1 MLNKY
6 SNKFSFKSNY
16 IEFNSNNGFNQQY
29 YRMKKLYFLIF
40 AMFVLLGCKDDTQSE
55 NSKPNIV
62 FIFADDMTYS
72 AVNALG
78 NTEIQTPNLD
88 RLVNQGTTFTHAYNM
103 GAWNGAVCVAS
114 RAMII
119 SGRSVWNANQ
129 YRNHWIDG
137 NEMDKTWGKLM
148 ESVGYET
155 YMTGKWHVDAP
166 ATSVFQNVTNVR
178 RGMPWDS
185 WGHGGKIPA
194 INEMIK
200 NGKSNEEIRAIG
212 YNRPLSE
219 NDTTWSPSD
228 PKFGGFWAGGK
239 HWSEVLKDD
248 ALGFI
253 EQAKVKDEP
262 FFMYLAFNAPHDP
275 RQAPQ
280 EYLDMYPLEKISLP
294 KSWLPMYP
302 FKDSIGNGPGLRDE
316 ALAPFPRTE
325 YATKKHI
332 QEYYALISH
341 LDDQIGLIMDE
352 LEASGKMDNTY
363 IIFTSDHGLAVGRHG
378 LLGKQSQFDHSIRP
392 PFIIVGPNVPK
403 GKKIES
409 DIYLQD
415 AMATSLELAGVEKPS
430 YVYFNSIM
438 ELINGNRTESHY
450 DAIYGGYVNEQRM
463 IRKDGF
469 KLMVYPNLKKVLLFD
484 MENDPEEIND
494 LAMDAQYK
502 GKIDSLFK
510 DLLKLQEELND
521 PLDIS
526 DCNSFETD

>member
-1 MLNKY
+1 
-6 SNKFSFKSNY
+6 
-16 IEFNSNNGFNQQY
+16 
-29 YRMKKLYFLIF
+29 MKRILTLAIITL
-40 AMFVLLGCKDDTQSE
+40 VIGCKTGEKQE
-55 NSKPNIV
+55 PSKPNIV
-62 FIFADDMTYS
+62 FIFADDMTHT
-72 AVNALG
+72 AINALG
-78 NTEIQTPNLD
+78 NEEVITPNLD
-88 RLVNQGTTFTHAYNM
+88 KLVKAGTTFTHAYNM

-119 SGRSVWNANQ
+119 SGRSVWDANTFRQ
-129 YRNHWIDG
+129 GWING
-137 NEMDKTWGKLM
+137 REMDKTWGKLM
-148 ESVGYET
+148 ERAGYET

-200 NGKSNEEIRAIG
+200 NGKSNEEIRTIG

-219 NDTTWSPSD
+219 KDTTWSPTD
-228 PKFGGFWAGGK
+228 KKFGGFWVGGK

-248 ALGFI
+248 AIGFI

-302 FKDSIGNGPGLRDE
+302 YKDSIGNGPGLRDE

-325 YATKKHI
+325 YATKTHI
-332 QEYYALISH
+332 KEYYALITH
-341 LDDQIGLIMDE
+341 LDDQIGAILDE
-352 LEASGKMDNTY
+352 LDASGKMDNTY
-363 IIFTSDHGLAVGRHG
+363 IIFTSDHGLAMGRHG

-392 PFIIVGPNVPK
+392 PFMIVGPNVPK
-403 GKKIES
+403 GNKVNA

-415 AMATSLELAGVEKPS
+415 AMATSLDLAGVDKPG

-438 ELINGNRTESHY
+438 DFVNGNRTKSYY
-450 DAIYGGYVNEQRM
+450 DAIYGGYVSTQRM

-469 KLMVYPNLKKVLLFD
+469 KLMVYPKLKKLLLFD
-484 MENDPEEIND
+484 MVNDPEEMYD
-494 LAMDAQYK
+494 LADKSEYQE
-502 GKIDSLFK
+502 KIDMLYL
-510 DLLKLQEELND
+510 DLLQLQKELND

-526 DCNSFETD
+526 HIRPQ